1 MIVLLSDQ
9 VEEVGNAMIDLLIP
23 RLFQFCGERRHLRI
37 PNIFL
42 NDGLHSKMHLSA
54 AVAPM
59 DMTITA
65 AVLGYRHRQL
75 IWHMEVSL
83 KVHFFV
89 WALLCRLPNEI

>member
-9 VEEVGNAMIDLLIP
+9 VEEVGNAMIGLLIP

-65 AVLGYRHRQL
+65 AVLGISSSPVDLAHG
-75 IWHMEVSL
+75 S
-83 KVHFFV
+83 KFKGSFFRMGTT
-89 WALLCRLPNEI
+89 LQTSK